1 MKISNIEEEKVHW
14 SFVAHNRLMGY
25 DGLNSFMC
33 PHKLKVNQ
41 NTGQRPIPKQ
51 VEIRSHGPPLSPVLV
66 RVRATYS
73 YMVRSPISKQFG
85 THDAS
90 IGKSLRLMYP
100 YD

>member
-41 NTGQRPIPKQ
+41 NTGQRPIPNKFKY
-51 VEIRSHGPPLSPVLV
+51 G
-66 RVRATYS
+66 A
-73 YMVRSPISKQFG
+73 MVRR
-85 THDAS
+85 
-90 IGKSLRLMYP
+90 SLP
-100 YD
+100 C